1 MQIETSRP
9 HVWVTFQGKPK
20 LVSEIDHQH
29 LSNMYWF
36 HLIFWDKKLQWVID
50 EINDRFNGQIL
61 HYRPHLQFE
70 SEIQGL
76 EDRGMIRWT
85 TDGEDRFLKTGVIT
99 FKGEIIGAIH
109 QAI

>member
-36 HLIFWDKKLQWVID
+36 HLIFWDRKLQWVID

-76 EDRGMIRWT
+76 EDRRMIRWT
-85 TDGEDRFLKTGVIT
+85 EETDSLMKVGVIS
-99 FKGEIIGAIH
+99 FKDRIIGAIH

>member
-9 HVWVTFQGKPK
+9 HVWVTFQGKTK

-29 LSNMYWF
+29 LSNMYWYY
-36 HLIFWDKKLQWVID
+36 LIFWDKKLQWVLD

-85 TDGEDRFLKTGVIT
+85 EETKSIMKVGVIS
-99 FKGEIIGAIH
+99 FKDRIIGAIH